1 MYLYLYYIG
10 GYMTISLDYLLKD
23 TTDSTAWMVDE
34 NEASQEL
41 ADIILAQT
49 EAEQELL
56 REAK

>member
-1 MYLYLYYIG
+1 
-10 GYMTISLDYLLKD
+10 MTISLDYLLKD